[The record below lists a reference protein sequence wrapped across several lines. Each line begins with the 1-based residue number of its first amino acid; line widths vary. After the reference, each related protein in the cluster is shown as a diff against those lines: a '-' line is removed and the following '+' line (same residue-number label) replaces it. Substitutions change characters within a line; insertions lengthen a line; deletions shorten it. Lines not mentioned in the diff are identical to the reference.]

1 MSDLPLE
8 FAQKSE
14 SKTLGQ
20 FGYQQELKRTLGLR
34 DLTIYGIIFMA
45 PLAPMQ
51 VYGMV
56 AQESFGMSCLV
67 YLVGVLAMLF
77 TAFSYSS
84 MSKEFPIAGSVY
96 SYIQRSLNPHLGF
109 VAGWIIL
116 ADYILAPA
124 LLYLMTSV
132 WMTGIFPNIP
142 SAFWALLFIA
152 ISTFINIRGITV
164 TAKTNLLMLY
174 LQLATLAVLFAVG
187 FKYVFIDGH
196 GTGGF
201 TLDPF
206 FQPEHFNLD
215 FLAKAASIAVLGFL
229 GFDGI
234 STLSEEAKNPTKSI
248 GKATIL
254 SIVIIGFM
262 FMAQAYMAHLIH
274 PDYKTLNPEMGF
286 FDLAKEAGGNAF
298 YILLILI
305 NVIAI
310 GIAVNLN
317 LQAATSRILYSMSR
331 DNLLPFSN
339 IFKKIHPKYQ
349 TPVSATFL
357 SAGISVITVLTL
369 SIETVLRFVNF
380 GAVTSFM
387 LLNLSVF
394 LYFYLKK
401 KERKGKAI
409 LTYLIMPLIGF
420 LIVGY
425 VWTGFD
431 KTTFIAGAVWVIIG
445 VIIGAVKSKGYQE
458 LPPSLKEV

>member
-1 MSDLPLE
+1 MKPVQSNDNNTIL
-8 FAQKSE
+8 S
-14 SKTLGQ
+14 Q
-20 FGYQQELKRTLGLR
+20 FGYQQELKRTLSLK

-56 AQESFGMSCLV
+56 AQESIGMSCLV
-67 YLVGVLAMLF
+67 YLIGVIAMLF
-77 TAFSYSS
+77 TAYSYSH
-84 MSKEFPIAGSVY
+84 MSKEFPISGSVY
-96 SYIQRSLNPHLGF
+96 SYIQRALNPHLGF
-109 VAGWIIL
+109 IAGWIIL

-142 SAFWALLFIA
+142 SVVWAFVFIA
-152 ISTFINIRGITV
+152 INTLINIRGITL
-164 TAKTNLLMLY
+164 TAKTNLVMLY
-174 LQLATLAVLFAVG
+174 MQLATLLVLLIIG
-187 FKYVFIDGH
+187 IKYVFIDGN
-196 GTGGF
+196 GAGGF

-206 FQPEHFNLD
+206 FRADNFSPDL
-215 FLAKAASIAVLGFL
+215 LAKAASIAVLGFL

-234 STLSEEAKNPTKSI
+234 STLSEEAKDPTKTI

-254 SIVIIGFM
+254 SIIIIGILFM
-262 FMAQAYMAHLIH
+262 FQAYIAHLIH
-274 PDYKTLNPEMGF
+274 PDYQTLNPEMGF
-286 FDLAKEAGGNAF
+286 FDLAKEAGGSAF
-298 YILLILI
+298 YVLLIII
-305 NVIAI
+305 NVVAI

-331 DNLLPFSN
+331 DNLLPFSSL
-339 IFKKIHPKYQ
+339 FKEIHPQYQ
-349 TPVSATFL
+349 TPVRATFL
-357 SAGISVITVLTL
+357 SAGISAITVLTL

-394 LYFYLKK
+394 LYFYVIKK
-401 KERKGKAI
+401 KRSGKA
-409 LTYLIMPLIGF
+409 LLSYLIMPLIGF

-431 KTTFIAGAVWVIIG
+431 ETTFTAGAAWVVIG
-445 VIIGAVKSKGYQE
+445 IIIGAVKSKRYKE
-458 LPPSLKEV
+458 VPPSLKALG